1 MVVPIP
7 TEPSDVTRSVPT
19 PRDSIGLK
27 YISLSNLWE
36 EFPLNPAST
45 VNLLSRVSILVVAV
59 CPAPIEPTPT
69 GVVTV
74 ALYAL
79 NTFNL
84 EPAKST
90 PRTLTC
96 SWVCPAPICNIS
108 FSITRGDLRLPV
120 TGIYVTIPAL
130 CFCAVPIPWLK
141 VNTFVETPILYDP
154 FNNVFVVVNP
164 EITTVVPL
172 SNPWGPVWIP
182 KNLPP
187 DPIG

>member
-84 EPAKST
+84 NQQNQHQE
-90 PRTLTC
+90 L
-96 SWVCPAPICNIS
+96 
-108 FSITRGDLRLPV
+108 
-120 TGIYVTIPAL
+120 
-130 CFCAVPIPWLK
+130 
-141 VNTFVETPILYDP
+141 
-154 FNNVFVVVNP
+154 
-164 EITTVVPL
+164 
-172 SNPWGPVWIP
+172 
-182 KNLPP
+182 
-187 DPIG
+187 